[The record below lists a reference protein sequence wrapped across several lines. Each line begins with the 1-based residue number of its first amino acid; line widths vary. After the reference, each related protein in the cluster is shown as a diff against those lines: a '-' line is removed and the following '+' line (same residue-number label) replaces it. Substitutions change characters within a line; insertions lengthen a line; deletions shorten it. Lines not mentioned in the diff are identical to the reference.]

1 MSNRYARILATGGA
15 AVLVATL
22 GTAPA
27 LAATTWT
34 IQPGGAIT
42 AKSGKIVLEDTK
54 TGSVLPCPSSA
65 ASGTLK
71 RGSGLADAG
80 IGKIKSVTFA
90 AQAPAATA
98 RARAACYSPCRPL
111 TCPGT

>member
-1 MSNRYARILATGGA
+1 MSNGCARILATGGA

-42 AKSGKIVLEDTK
+42 AKSGKIVLKDTK
-54 TGSVLPCPSSA
+54 TRALFPCPSE
-65 ASGTLK
+65 
-71 RGSGLADAG
+71 AG
-80 IGKIKSVTFA
+80 HRQPV
-90 AQAPAATA
+90 
-98 RARAACYSPCRPL
+98 RPGQRL
-111 TCPGT
+111 LLRH